1 MYVLITG
8 DSEVASHIA
17 ELLMEEH
24 QVVLIGPDRENT
36 ARLERLDIEIVH
48 GQPTS
53 QEVLRDAHIDK
64 AGVFV
69 AATDNDE
76 QNIVSCIAARRM
88 GAARTIC
95 LLSRPGFVSIQDD
108 EEALAEF
115 LGIDIIVRPAEQLA
129 NEIIRIVTVPGALEF
144 AHLIQG
150 RVRVLKHTVEP
161 GAPISDRVLKDTA
174 LPENIVLVMVQRGEQ
189 VFLPNGN
196 TQFQAGDKVT
206 AVGTPR
212 SIHALRYRFLR
223 SRDHGKDLQ
232 KATIIGGG
240 VVGLLVAKGL
250 EKAGWEIKVIE
261 VDLGRCETIAPQ
273 LDGLVLHGDG
283 SDMDLLEEER
293 VTECPVLIAVTS
305 NDEKNL
311 LVSLIGRHL
320 GVERI
325 ITRADRLSN
334 ERMFERVGIDVVR
347 SARGAAIRT
356 VVREVVGAKADLHA
370 ELEHG
375 DMEIIE
381 LELPDDNP
389 PVLVQDLRAPLF
401 ALIVTVV
408 RGDQVVIPNGKTM
421 LYGGDRLLIFTSRED
436 ESAARAH
443 FTRVP
448 QYDDEDPMTEE
459 AP

>member
-8 DSEVASHIA
+8 DSDVASHIA

-53 QEVLRDAHIDK
+53 QEVLRDAHIDR

-108 EEALAEF
+108 EAALAEF

-161 GAPISDRVLKDTA
+161 GAPIVDQVLMDTQ
-174 LPENIVLVMVQRGEQ
+174 LPENVVLVLVQRGERS
-189 VFLPNGN
+189 FIPNGQ
-196 TQFQAGDKVT
+196 TRFHPGDKVT
-206 AVGTPR
+206 AVGKPR

-223 SRDHGKDLQ
+223 SRTHGRDIQ

-240 VVGLLVAKGL
+240 VVGLLVARGL
-250 EKAGWEIKVIE
+250 ESAGWEVKIIE
-261 VDLGRCETIAPQ
+261 VDGERCEAIAPEIG
-273 LDGLVLHGDG
+273 GLVLHGDG

-293 VTECPVLIAVTS
+293 VTGCPVLIAVTS

-320 GVERI
+320 GVDRI

-375 DMEIIE
+375 DMEIVE
-381 LELPDDNP
+381 VELPQDNP
-389 PVLVQDLRAPLF
+389 PVLVQELRATLF
-401 ALIVTVV
+401 ALIVTVL
-408 RGDQVVIPNGKTM
+408 RGDQVLIPNGQTL

-436 ESAARAH
+436 EAAARAH
-443 FTRVP
+443 FMRVP
-448 QYDDEDPMTEE
+448 EHADEPMTEE

>member
-8 DSEVASHIA
+8 DSDVASHIA
-17 ELLMEEH
+17 EILMEEH

-53 QEVLRDAHIDK
+53 QSVLRDAHIDR

-88 GAARTIC
+88 GAKRTIC

-108 EEALAEF
+108 EAALAEF
-115 LGIDIIVRPAEQLA
+115 LGIDIIVRPSEQLA

-144 AHLIQG
+144 AHLLQG

-161 GAPISDRVLKDTA
+161 DAPIADQVLMDTR
-174 LPENIVLVMVQRGEQ
+174 LPENVVLVMVQRGEES
-189 VFLPNGN
+189 FIPNGR
-196 TQFQAGDKVT
+196 TRFQPGDKVT
-206 AVGTPR
+206 AVGKPR
-212 SIHALRYRFLR
+212 SIHSLRFRFLR
-223 SRDHGKDLQ
+223 SRTHGRDIQ

-240 VVGLLVAKGL
+240 VVGLLVARGL
-250 EKAGWEIKVIE
+250 EKAGWEVKIIE
-261 VDLGRCETIAPQ
+261 VDSARCDILAPQ
-273 LDGLVLHGDG
+273 INGLVLHGDG

-293 VTECPVLIAVTS
+293 VTECPALIAVTS

-356 VVREVVGAKADLHA
+356 VVREVVGAEADLHA

-375 DMEIIE
+375 DMEIVE
-381 LELPDDNP
+381 VELPQDNP
-389 PVLVQDLRAPLF
+389 PVLVQELRATLF
-401 ALIVTVV
+401 ALIVTVL
-408 RGDQVVIPNGKTM
+408 REDQVIIPNGQTM

-436 ESAARAH
+436 EAAARAH

-448 QYDDEDPMTEE
+448 QHDDEPLTEE
-459 AP
+459 AH

>member
-1 MYVLITG
+1 MFVLITG

-17 ELLMEEH
+17 ELLMQEH
-24 QVVLIGPDRENT
+24 QVVLIGPDRENS

-53 QEVLRDAHIDK
+53 QGVLREAHIDK

-161 GAPISDRVLKDTA
+161 GAPMADRPLMETT
-174 LPENIVLVMVQRGEQ
+174 LPENIVLAMGQRGDKI
-189 VFLPNGN
+189 FLPNGR
-196 TQFQAGDKVT
+196 THFQPGDKVT
-206 AVGTPR
+206 AIGTPR
-212 SIHALRYRFLR
+212 GIHALRYRFLR
-223 SRDHGKDLQ
+223 SRSHGEDLQ

-250 EKAGWEIKVIE
+250 EAAGWDIKLIE
-261 VDLGRCETIAPQ
+261 VDKDRCEELAPQ

-293 VTECPVLIAVTS
+293 VTEGPALIAVTS

-320 GVERI
+320 GVERV

-356 VVREVVGAKADLHA
+356 VVREVVGAKAHLHA

-381 LELPDDNP
+381 LELPQDNP
-389 PVLVQDLRAPLF
+389 PVLVKDLRASLF

-408 RGDQVVIPNGKTM
+408 RADQVVIPNGQTM

-436 ESAARAH
+436 EAAAREH
-443 FTRVP
+443 FTRSP
-448 QYDDEDPMTEE
+448 GRDEADLRTEE
-459 AP
+459 AR

>member
-8 DSEVASHIA
+8 DSDVASHIA
-17 ELLMEEH
+17 EILMEEH

-53 QEVLRDAHIDK
+53 QSVLRDAHIDR

-88 GAARTIC
+88 GAKRTIC

-108 EEALAEF
+108 EAALAEF
-115 LGIDIIVRPAEQLA
+115 LGIDIIVRPSEQLA

-144 AHLIQG
+144 AHLLQG

-161 GAPISDRVLKDTA
+161 DAPIADQVLMDTR
-174 LPENIVLVMVQRGEQ
+174 LPENVVLVMVQRGEES
-189 VFLPNGN
+189 FIPNGR
-196 TQFQAGDKVT
+196 TRFQPGDKVT
-206 AVGTPR
+206 AVGKPR
-212 SIHALRYRFLR
+212 SIHSLRFRFLR
-223 SRDHGKDLQ
+223 SRTHGRDIQ

-240 VVGLLVAKGL
+240 VVGLLVARGL
-250 EKAGWEIKVIE
+250 EKAGWEVKIIE
-261 VDLGRCETIAPQ
+261 VDSARCDILAPQ
-273 LDGLVLHGDG
+273 INGLVLHGDG

-293 VTECPVLIAVTS
+293 VTECPALIAVTS

-356 VVREVVGAKADLHA
+356 VVREVVGAEADLHA

-375 DMEIIE
+375 DMEIVE
-381 LELPDDNP
+381 VELPQNNP
-389 PVLVQDLRAPLF
+389 PVLVQELRATLF
-401 ALIVTVV
+401 ALIVTVL
-408 RGDQVVIPNGKTM
+408 REDQVIIPNGQTM

-436 ESAARAH
+436 EAAARAH

-448 QYDDEDPMTEE
+448 QHDDEPLTEE
-459 AP
+459 AH

>member
-17 ELLMEEH
+17 ELLMQEH

-36 ARLERLDIEIVH
+36 ARLARLDIEIVH

-53 QEVLRDAHIDK
+53 QEVLREAHISK

-161 GAPISDRVLKDTA
+161 GAPIADHALMETA
-174 LPENIVLVMVQRGEQ
+174 LPENIVLVMGQRGEES
-189 VFLPNGN
+189 FLPNGR
-196 TQFQAGDKVT
+196 THFRAGDKVT
-206 AVGTPR
+206 AIGTPR
-212 SIHALRYRFLR
+212 GIHALRYRFLR
-223 SRDHGKDLQ
+223 SRTHGQDLQ

-250 EKAGWEIKVIE
+250 EQAGWEIKLIE
-261 VDLGRCETIAPQ
+261 VSRDRCEDIAPQ
-273 LDGLVLHGDG
+273 LNGLVLHGDG

-320 GVERI
+320 GVDRV

-381 LELPDDNP
+381 LVLPEDHP

-408 RGDQVVIPNGKTM
+408 RGEQVVIPNGKTM

-436 ESAARAH
+436 EDAARAH
-443 FTRVP
+443 FTRIP
-448 QYDDEDPMTEE
+448 SRDDEDPLTEE
-459 AP
+459 GP